1 MFRRNEVLAAQEL
14 QSRELIQLG
23 EAARTLVH
31 EIKNPLGIM
40 RIQTARIRK
49 GLGED
54 PKGQTTAAT
63 AIIDGEIRRLSDLAD
78 RIREFLK
85 SSPARLE
92 TFDLMTFLEEFSAR
106 YANLESSGI
115 EFSLELPTVQSAFA
129 EADRDKLVIVLDN
142 IVGNAI
148 EAVMDMPEGERR
160 VSLRLFEKDKMW
172 TVAVID
178 SGRGIPPEL
187 QARIFTPFFTT
198 KEKGSGIGLSLA
210 RRFAESFGGILEL
223 ESHGTSKGAVF
234 LLRVRPA
241 ASP

>member
-1 MFRRNEVLAAQEL
+1 M
-14 QSRELIQLG
+14 SI
-23 EAARTLVH
+23 
-31 EIKNPLGIM
+31 
-40 RIQTARIRK
+40 
-49 GLGED
+49 
-54 PKGQTTAAT
+54 
-63 AIIDGEIRRLSDLAD
+63 
-78 RIREFLK
+78 
-85 SSPARLE
+85 
-92 TFDLMTFLEEFSAR
+92 
-106 YANLESSGI
+106 
-115 EFSLELPTVQSAFA
+115 
-129 EADRDKLVIVLDN
+129 
-142 IVGNAI
+142 NAI